1 MNDLEDY
8 EGELDLEEAGWLE
21 DAEDEEDLFDAEYEK
36 IFSEDGDVDAD
47 VQEMTTSKRVA
58 STRPAIAKL
67 NQSRLSQ
74 RELDELFLEY

>member
-58 STRPAIAKL
+58 SARPAMAKL
-67 NQSRLSQ
+67 NQSRLSE